1 MKRKKNS
8 MKSKIKII
16 CFDLDNTIC
25 ISHKNHYQKSKP
37 IKRNIKFIN
46 LLFNKGYYIKIF
58 TSRFMGR
65 SNEQAS
71 LAKKKGFKFTKKQL
85 SDWGLKYD
93 ELIFGK
99 PSYDLFV
106 DDKNLGYEKNWL
118 NLLKRKLKIKKSI

>member
-1 MKRKKNS
+1 MKLKKKS
-8 MKSKIKII
+8 MKNKIKII

-25 ISHKNHYQKSKP
+25 ISQKNDYQKSIP

-65 SNEQAS
+65 SSEQKS

-85 SDWGLKYD
+85 SDWGLKYNK
-93 ELIFGK
+93 LIFGK

-106 DDKNLGYEKNWL
+106 DDKNLGYENNWL
-118 NLLKRKLKIKKSI
+118 ILLKKKLKL